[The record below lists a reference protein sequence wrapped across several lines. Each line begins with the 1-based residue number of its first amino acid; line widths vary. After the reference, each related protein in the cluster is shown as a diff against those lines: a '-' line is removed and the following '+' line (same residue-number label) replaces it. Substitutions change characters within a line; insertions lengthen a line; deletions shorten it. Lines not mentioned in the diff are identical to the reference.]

1 MQLYSSKVIWALLL
15 TTSIVGG
22 LSLAYAQQEQHGVS
36 SYLPVDI
43 KESFAS
49 IMARMKAA
57 KPDIEKDHTNLLSA
71 RYDLSNR
78 PAKDATMSRGK
89 PLQEGIR
96 VKLPA
101 GTSWDRLASM
111 SPAEIREKTLFPMGF
126 YPLPHPNHPEG
137 GMVFPKFEI
146 NEVVKQEGR
155 DLTRFDLDFDIP
167 EHFLPEFPAPIYL
180 TTRQDLGD
188 VSQGKLVTIENYYG
202 YPES

>member
-1 MQLYSSKVIWALLL
+1 M
-15 TTSIVGG
+15 
-22 LSLAYAQQEQHGVS
+22 SLANVVKRTDGVS

-57 KPDIEKDHTNLLSA
+57 KPDIEKEHTNLLSA

-101 GTSWDRLASM
+101 GATWDQLASM
-111 SPAEIREKTLFPMGF
+111 SPAEIRDKTLFPKGF

-137 GMVFPKFEI
+137 G
-146 NEVVKQEGR
+146 
-155 DLTRFDLDFDIP
+155 
-167 EHFLPEFPAPIYL
+167 PAPATSPYHSP
-180 TTRQDLGD
+180 D
-188 VSQGKLVTIENYYG
+188 QGGKNPG
-202 YPES
+202 HFS